1 MIGLIVTVSLQRKR
15 TPYTQKGRAKMTG
28 VQESSTA
35 SNNDNAMM
43 AAQADDLSPQWTDME
58 VMRAGIGAI
67 PADKRQ
73 ATLAA
78 LMSMIGGDTTDTVTE
93 SFNA

>member
-1 MIGLIVTVSLQRKR
+1 
-15 TPYTQKGRAKMTG
+15 MTG

-58 VMRAGIGAI
+58 VMRAGISAI
-67 PADKRQ
+67 PAGQRQ
-73 ATLAA
+73 AALAV
-78 LMSMIGGDTTDTVTE
+78 LMSLIGVDKSDTVTE